1 MKQNIFSLKVI
12 EVVSGIRKGQTLT
25 YGEVARRS
33 GNPRAARA
41 VGNILN
47 KYYEKCKATGRKTIP
62 CHRVIRSDGRIGGY
76 AKGEREKIKL
86 LEKEKALYREG
97 CG

>member
-12 EVVSGIRKGQTLT
+12 EVVSGIRKGQTLA

-33 GNPRAARA
+33 GNTAAARA
-41 VGNILN
+41 VGSILN
-47 KYYEKCKATGRKTIP
+47 KYFQKCKATGKKTIP

-76 AKGEREKIKL
+76 AKGEKEKIKL
-86 LEKEKALYREG
+86 LKSEG
-97 CG
+97 AIKK